1 MDLPRL
7 FLSFSIGVSMIFLR
21 FLFAFFLDFPQ
32 MFHRASDDLL
42 TSSLPFLLHFA
53 SMLAP
58 FLLHFGSIWAPFWLH
73 SGSILAPFGLLGGVL
88 GGILFFAQFWLDFE
102 PHLASSFAPF

>member
-1 MDLPRL
+1 MDLPGL

-21 FLFAFFLDFPQ
+21 FLFDFFSDFPQ

-42 TSSLPFLLHFA
+42 TSYLPFLLHFA
-53 SMLAP
+53 S
-58 FLLHFGSIWAPFWLH
+58 IWAPFWLH
-73 SGSILAPFGLLGGVL
+73 LGSILAPFGLLGGVL

-102 PHLASSFAPF
+102 PHLASILAPFLVKK